1 MTIVITGGSGF
12 IGSQLSKRLL
22 GLGHTVVVVDILP
35 PRFTHEQLFFI
46 HCDITTSPLPYGVLE
61 KTDAV
66 INLAG
71 RSIFGKW
78 TPKVKQQILESRIKS
93 TKHIVEG
100 IIASTS
106 KPSCFICASAIGFY
120 GDTGQEVVDE
130 QGDKG
135 EGFLA
140 DVVTQWEGV
149 AREATEH
156 GVRVVCVRTAPV
168 LGHGGMLPQLTK
180 TAKFGFLT
188 KLKKQD
194 FWMSWIHED
203 DIVNTYLFALET
215 TTVQGVF
222 NASAPE
228 QVSHS
233 SFMRS
238 IGKGLRRRVVGHIPH
253 FIAKKMLGEFF
264 DEITKNQRVM
274 PKRLLDKGFV
284 FSYPTLDSAL
294 KQILKK

>member
-35 PRFTHEQLFFI
+35 PSFTHEQLFFI
-46 HCDITTSPLPYGVLE
+46 HCDITESPLPYGVLE

-71 RSIFGKW
+71 RNIFGKW
-78 TPKVKQQILESRIKS
+78 TLKVKQQILESRIKS
-93 TKHIVEG
+93 TKHIVDG

-120 GDTGQEVVDE
+120 GDTGSEVVDE
-130 QGDKG
+130 QGSVG
-135 EGFLA
+135 TGFLA
-140 DVVTQWEGV
+140 EVVSQWEGV

-168 LGHGGMLPQLTK
+168 LGNGGVLSQLTK

-188 KLKKQD
+188 RLSKKD
-194 FWMSWIHED
+194 FWMSWIHEE

-228 QVSHS
+228 QVLHS
-233 SFMRS
+233 SFMKS
-238 IGKGLRRRVVGHIPH
+238 LGKGLRRRVVGHIPG
-253 FIAKKMLGEFF
+253 FIARKMFGEFF
-264 DEITKNQRVM
+264 GEITKNQRVA
-274 PKRLLDKGFV
+274 PKRLLDKGFI
-284 FSYPTLDSAL
+284 FSYPTLDSAF